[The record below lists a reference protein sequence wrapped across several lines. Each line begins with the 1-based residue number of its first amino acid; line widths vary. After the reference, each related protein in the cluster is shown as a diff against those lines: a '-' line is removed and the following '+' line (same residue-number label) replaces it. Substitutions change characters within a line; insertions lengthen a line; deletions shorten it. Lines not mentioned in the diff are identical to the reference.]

1 MDITTII
8 GIIFGLVLILTGIM
22 LGGEKGGL
30 DISLLGHFIHLR
42 SFLITFGG
50 TFCAILINYPIKQV
64 FGTVRVVRKVF
75 SDPGED
81 TSRLVTTFVT
91 LSQKAKKEG
100 FLSLEADVKRLDND
114 FMKRGVQLV
123 IDGQDA
129 EFIRNTLE
137 TELTFISERHKI
149 GQEIFN
155 VASTYFPA
163 FGMIGTIIGLILML
177 ANLQNQAQI
186 ASGMAVALLTTFY
199 GLVFGFL
206 ICLPMAG
213 KLKRRSEEEL
223 LIKEIVIRGVLLLQS
238 GITPILL
245 EANLQAYLEPAI
257 RKMAAAVEHRRTAAG
272 R

>member
-8 GIIFGLVLILTGIM
+8 GTIVGFVLILAGIAWGAEGFNPAR
-22 LGGEKGGL
+22 LGN
-30 DISLLGHFIHLR
+30 FFNFQ

-64 FGTVRVVRKVF
+64 FGTVKIVRKVF
-75 SDPGED
+75 ADPGED
-81 TSRLVTTFVT
+81 TSKLITTFVT
-91 LSQKAKKEG
+91 LAQKSKKEG
-100 FLSLEADVKRLDND
+100 FLTLEADVKKLDND

-137 TELTFISERHKI
+137 TELTFISERHRV
-149 GQEIFN
+149 GQEIFS

-177 ANLQNQAQI
+177 ANLQDQSQI

-206 ICLPMAG
+206 MCMPIAG

-238 GITPILL
+238 GITPTLL
-245 EANLQAYLEPAI
+245 EANLQAYLEPGA
-257 RKMAAAVEHRRTAAG
+257 RRLAAAVERARSST
-272 R
+272 